1 MKRRATVIPDNL
13 RMHPTSSSYCLQRG
27 LQRCQQ
33 RGPQRRPLCSLFGL
47 LLALML
53 AACQSTPPL
62 PVAPLSQPVPPV
74 VLAPPAL
81 PPPLPKP
88 PRIGLALG
96 GGAARGF
103 AHIGV
108 IQVLEEAGIKP
119 DLVVGTSAGSL
130 VAAMY
135 ASGKTGHEMAV
146 LAQTL
151 DEGGITD
158 WAFPTRGL
166 IRGEALARYV
176 REQTGGRT
184 IEQMKLPLG
193 IVATDLDSG
202 TGILFQR
209 GDTGSAVRAS
219 SAVPAVFQPV
229 RIGTREYV
237 DGGLVSP
244 VPVRFARQM
253 GAELVIAV
261 DISSPPDGNATGD
274 VMKMLLQ
281 TFAIMGKSINQF
293 ELRDADVVLRPVL
306 QGVASADFTA
316 RLKALQAG
324 REVALRQ
331 LPELKARI
339 ATMTLRSVRPD

>member
-1 MKRRATVIPDNL
+1 MNRRLAS
-13 RMHPTSSSYCLQRG
+13 RS
-27 LQRCQQ
+27 
-33 RGPQRRPLCSLFGL
+33 
-47 LLALML
+47 LLAAAL
-53 AACQSTPPL
+53 AAALSACQTPP
-62 PVAPLSQPVPPV
+62 PAPAVAALPVPPPM
-74 VLAPPAL
+74 PPKAL
-81 PPPLPKP
+81 RP

-130 VAAMY
+130 VAALY
-135 ASGKTGHEMAV
+135 AAGRPGAE
-146 LAQTL
+146 LARVAL
-151 DEGGITD
+151 AMDESAITD
-158 WAFPTRGL
+158 WSFPGRGL

-176 REQTGGRT
+176 REQTGGKT
-184 IEQMKLPLG
+184 IEQLALPLG

-202 TGILFQR
+202 LPMLFQR
-209 GDTGSAVRAS
+209 GDVGMAVRAS

-229 RIGTREYV
+229 KIGSREYV

-274 VMKMLLQ
+274 PFQMLLQ

-293 ELRDADVVLRPVL
+293 ELKDADIVVRPL
-306 QGVASADFTA
+306 LAGVSSADFTA
-316 RLKALQAG
+316 RKRAIDAG
-324 REVALRQ
+324 RAAGLAALVGLR
-331 LPELKARI
+331 ARI
-339 ATMTLRSVRPD
+339 AALMH